1 MGLTCQYPV
10 RATITHVQGTSSLY
24 NCRTLINEDIG
35 PSVNLNWVATIW
47 TLGSSIG
54 FLLFG
59 RLSDIFGRKEIVMA
73 VNVLGLVGCI
83 VGATA
88 NSIDQ
93 LIGANGCNGLAAAGQ
108 LSFGIILGELV
119 PNKQR
124 GPIVVVTFLSSM
136 PFAVFG
142 PVIARAFILNTA
154 SKWRWSYFLGI
165 ILEVITLAL
174 YQFLY
179 HPPKFHQL
187 HENKTRMQAFK
198 ELDFGGIFLFIS
210 GFVVFII
217 GLSWGGQAY
226 PWKSAQVISN
236 HGRWWRLD
244 NLFWHLG

>member
-1 MGLTCQYPV
+1 LLSPCNDLALTLYP
-10 RATITHVQGTSSLY
+10 S
-24 NCRTLINEDIG
+24 TLINEDIG
-35 PSVNLNWVATIW
+35 PSKNLNWVATIW

-59 RLSDIFGRKEIVMA
+59 RLSDIFGRKEMVMA

-88 NSIDQ
+88 KSMNQ

-124 GPIVVVTFLSSM
+124 GPIVTLTFMSSL

-142 PVIARAFILNTA
+142 PVIARSFILTT
-154 SKWRWSYFLGI
+154 SEGWRWSYYLGI
-165 ILEVITLAL
+165 ILEVITLVL

-187 HENKTRMQAFK
+187 HEGKTKWQAFK
-198 ELDFGGIFLFIS
+198 ELDFGGIFLFVT
-210 GFVVFII
+210 GFVVFLI

-226 PWKSAQVISN
+226 AWKSAHVISTMIV
-236 HGRWWRLD
+236 GGL
-244 NLFWHLG
+244 LIVAFVLYGK